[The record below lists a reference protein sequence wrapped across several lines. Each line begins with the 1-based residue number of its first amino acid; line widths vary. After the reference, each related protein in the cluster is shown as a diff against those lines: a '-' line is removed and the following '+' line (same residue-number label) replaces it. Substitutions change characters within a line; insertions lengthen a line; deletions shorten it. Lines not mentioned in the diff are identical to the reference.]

1 MSVDRGAVRRAFA
14 TYRGASIGTRAFVA
28 ARYVV
33 APLGPIAEEFRGRSG
48 RVLSLGSGLCM
59 LERYVAELEPGLHFD
74 GLDLDPAKVE
84 LIARTR
90 HLSPRVGLSMGDATR
105 LGRAA
110 PAGPTAAISETGVDD
125 TDGGD
130 TDGGDTGGVPA
141 AGDAG
146 SEDSDSRYDVVL
158 ICDAMHHFAA
168 DDHAEVIR
176 SVTTRLR
183 PGGTLVI
190 KDLDSGPAWKYH
202 WNRVHDRIVAG
213 PDPIWCRPPAEM
225 AALVTEAGLTVERA
239 ERIDHALTPYAHY
252 LIRAVRPG

>member
-1 MSVDRGAVRRAFA
+1 MSVDRGAVRRAFS
-14 TYRGASIGTRAFVA
+14 TYRGASVGTRAFVA

-59 LERYVAELEPGLHFD
+59 LERYIAELEPGLHFD

-110 PAGPTAAISETGVDD
+110 SQGTGATFRPSEN
-125 TDGGD
+125 
-130 TDGGDTGGVPA
+130 GDTGGGRTDP
-141 AGDAG
+141 GDEG
-146 SEDSDSRYDVVL
+146 GEDSDNRYDVVL

-168 DDHAEVIR
+168 DQHAEVIR
-176 SVTTRLR
+176 SVTDRLR

-213 PDPIWCRPPAEM
+213 PDPIHCRPPAEM
-225 AALVTEAGLTVERA
+225 AAIVTEAGLTVERA
-239 ERIDHALTPYAHY
+239 ERIDHVLTPYAHY
-252 LIRAVRPG
+252 LIRATLPTG

>member
-1 MSVDRGAVRRAFA
+1 MSIDLAAARRAFS
-14 TYRGASIGTRAFVA
+14 TYRGASAGTRAFVG

-59 LERYVAELEPGLHFD
+59 LERYLAELEPGLHFD

-110 PAGPTAAISETGVDD
+110 PQVANATLRETGTGSDGGSHDSGGAGP
-125 TDGGD
+125 
-130 TDGGDTGGVPA
+130 
-141 AGDAG
+141 
-146 SEDSDSRYDVVL
+146 EDPEDRYDVVL
-158 ICDAMHHFAA
+158 LCDAMHHFAA
-168 DDHAEVIR
+168 RDHAEVIR
-176 SVTTRLR
+176 SVTDRLR

-190 KDLDSGPAWKYH
+190 KDLDSGPAWKFH
-202 WNRVHDRIVAG
+202 WNRIHDRIVAG

-225 AALVTEAGLTVERA
+225 AALVTDAGLTVERA
-239 ERIDHALTPYAHY
+239 DRIDHTLTPYAHY
-252 LIRAVRPG
+252 LVRATRPAS